1 MKVKIQVVI
10 ENDEGT
16 VEDECVKKSGV
27 RRGMAFE
34 INVDSRLPN
43 SPLRRKPNVSI
54 QQKLRSPDLGLLDS
68 HTSCTDPRLLDA
80 LHIARNVPKLSA
92 NVGLPEPFL

>member
-43 SPLRRKPNVSI
+43 SPLRRKPNVLNRAKAEVNGS
-54 QQKLRSPDLGLLDS
+54 R
-68 HTSCTDPRLLDA
+68 
-80 LHIARNVPKLSA
+80 
-92 NVGLPEPFL
+92 PFGIIHFVY